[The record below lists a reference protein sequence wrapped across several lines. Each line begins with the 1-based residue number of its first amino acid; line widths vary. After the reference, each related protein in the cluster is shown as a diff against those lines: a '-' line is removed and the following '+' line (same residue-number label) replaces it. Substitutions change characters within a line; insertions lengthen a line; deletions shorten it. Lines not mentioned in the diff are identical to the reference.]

1 MGAFHSA
8 FVSLRRLVRQNDVHI
23 LLFGPDGAG
32 KTTILHKLSTGGAS
46 TTIMTIGVSVETIK
60 YKKIKYDLWETG
72 SHSGV
77 SMLRC
82 FADAIILVIDS
93 TDLESVSTAKTD
105 MSRYFPEEHLKGI
118 PLLVLATKQD
128 LPTAADVSVI
138 TKRLE
143 FTSKGGVEW
152 LIYPC
157 SGLTGEGLGEGLEW
171 LMNTLKRLRRT
182 GKARY

>member
-8 FVSLRRLVRQNDVHI
+8 FVSLRRLVGQNDVHI

-46 TTIMTIGVSVETIK
+46 TTIMTIGMGQSIPCRCCQESRPLPIVGVSVETIK

-93 TDLESVSTAKTD
+93 TDLESVSTAKSE

-128 LPTAADVSVI
+128 LPTAAD
-138 TKRLE
+138 
-143 FTSKGGVEW
+143 
-152 LIYPC
+152 
-157 SGLTGEGLGEGLEW
+157 
-171 LMNTLKRLRRT
+171 
-182 GKARY
+182 